1 MAAFWPHSASQLA
14 RGRCIG
20 FEPEPLEEIL
30 DRRSFMLSLFGGLA
44 AASVGGM
51 GIARAASAPPA
62 AEGLDPDLKAGLDK
76 TDAEFSQTVVR
87 RTTVVR
93 RPAYRRPVV
102 VRRPAPYRRPVV
114 VRRTTVVRRPRPVV
128 VRRRVIYR

>member
-1 MAAFWPHSASQLA
+1 
-14 RGRCIG
+14 
-20 FEPEPLEEIL
+20 
-30 DRRSFMLSLFGGLA
+30 MLSLFGGLA

-102 VRRPAPYRRPVV
+102 VRRTTVVRRPAPYRRPVV

>member
-1 MAAFWPHSASQLA
+1 MN
-14 RGRCIG
+14 
-20 FEPEPLEEIL
+20 
-30 DRRSFMLSLFGGLA
+30 RRSFVLSLFGGFA

-51 GIARAASAPPA
+51 GIAQAAVPAPA
-62 AEGLDPDLKAGLDK
+62 AEDLAPALKAGLDK
-76 TDAEFSQTVVR
+76 ADADFSQTVVR

-102 VRRPAPYRRPVV
+102 VRRTTVVRRPTPYRRPVV
-114 VRRTTVVRRPRPVV
+114 VRRTTVVRRPAPYRRPVV